1 MFNYKVELAKQLDT
15 ILPAYYELFVDS
27 QGDFP
32 CITYLELANSADAE
46 GDTLRYSSISFR
58 IKIWGGDYTEIVE
71 YVEPLDNLMFSLG
84 FSRRGYNELIESGM
98 CQLIFTYTA
107 MALENNN

>member
-1 MFNYKVELAKQLDT
+1 MFNYKLELEKQLDT

-27 QGDFP
+27 QSDFP
-32 CITYLELANSADAE
+32 CITYLELANTADAE

-58 IKIWGGDYTEIVE
+58 IKIWGNDYTDIVE
-71 YVEPLDNLMFSLG
+71 YIEPLDNLMFSLG
-84 FSRRGYNELIESGM
+84 FTRRSYNELNESGL

-107 MALENNN
+107 MALEQN